1 MKRAGGQKKQGIPV
15 RCCGRVKE
23 SAAMILFGNCKRIGR
38 RQKSRVSEAQEERA
52 SAQALG
58 RGSTGE
64 VPQGRVDRRIPPE

>member
-1 MKRAGGQKKQGIPV
+1 
-15 RCCGRVKE
+15 
-23 SAAMILFGNCKRIGR
+23 MILFGNCKRIGR
-38 RQKSRVSEAQEERA
+38 RQKSSVSEAQEERA